1 MNQMTEVVG
10 RGASARAEPGAAGAE
25 PLRVLIVEDET
36 MVGMGLRAQLTKMGH
51 VVVGQ
56 AANVPEARAMYR
68 EKQPALVFMDIRL
81 GDADGLELAKELLK
95 ERRCPMIVLSAYSDQ
110 ELINR
115 AGDVGVFGYLIKPA
129 SPEALAAQIKVAV
142 QRFQDQE
149 VLRLEKEHLS
159 QTLETRKLLERAK
172 GILMKRSN
180 LEEPEAHRRLQQES
194 QKRRVSLAEL
204 CRKII
209 ESEEILGG

>member
-1 MNQMTEVVG
+1 MFAMPDPG
-10 RGASARAEPGAAGAE
+10 KGDGASTSAAATE

-36 MVGMGLRAQLTKMGH
+36 MVGLGLRSQLTKLGH
-51 VVVGQ
+51 TVVGH
-56 AANVPEARAMYR
+56 AANAPEARAMF
-68 EKQPALVFMDIRL
+68 KQHKPDLVFMDIRL

-95 ERRCPMIVLSAYSDQ
+95 ERRCPMIVLSAFSDQ

-129 SPEALAAQIKVAV
+129 SPEALSAQIKVAFT
-142 QRFQDQE
+142 RFADTE
-149 VLRLEKEHLS
+149 RLRLEKEHLS

-172 GILMKRSN
+172 GILMKRSG
-180 LEEPEAHRRLQQES
+180 LDEAEAHKRLQQES
-194 QKRRVSLAEL
+194 QKRRISLPEL